1 MAQQLSWVP
10 GGMAVDLQTHTA
22 AVKLQRASAEHS
34 GHPHNQSQKWANLLK
49 SFTVCYICYILK
61 WYLLLRWVVPIKETY

>member
-34 GHPHNQSQKWANLLK
+34 GHPHNQSQMEMSKFAK
-49 SFTVCYICYILK
+49 II
-61 WYLLLRWVVPIKETY
+61 

>member
-34 GHPHNQSQKWANLLK
+34 GHPHNQSQMEMRKFAKIIYCLLHFK
-49 SFTVCYICYILK
+49 
-61 WYLLLRWVVPIKETY
+61 VVFIIKVSCPY

>member
-34 GHPHNQSQKWANLLK
+34 GHPHDQSQMEMSKFAKNHLQ
-49 SFTVCYICYILK
+49 FVTF
-61 WYLLLRWVVPIKETY
+61 